1 MENKIS
7 NRTNVLRVNVVCT
20 VKTSRGDGSLPFL
33 IFTYFES
40 SVSVVLTFTSVLC
53 IYNKKCAHRQ
63 KEKGIKTNH
72 QQLSRVSDEFLFCC

>member
-1 MENKIS
+1 MLSLRTENKIS

-20 VKTSRGDGSLPFL
+20 VKTSQGDGSLPFL

-53 IYNKKCAHRQ
+53 IYNKKMCP
-63 KEKGIKTNH
+63 
-72 QQLSRVSDEFLFCC
+72 